1 MGKLT
6 ILVLRVLMAGVLA
19 GTLLVQALTVPLLG
33 ADLQEA
39 GPDLEAV
46 RGPVLVIVLLGILAF
61 QATLVCVWRLLTM
74 VRRGTVFSAA
84 AFRWVDTIIGAVA
97 AAAALTVVLG
107 FVLAPGEPVPPG
119 VVALVGGL
127 AVTIAAVA
135 LVVVVM
141 RALLAQAVATDATA
155 RDLRSQLDEVI

>member
-6 ILVLRVLMAGVLA
+6 IVVLRILMAGVLA
-19 GTLLVQALTVPLLG
+19 GTLFAQAVVVPLLG
-33 ADLQEA
+33 TDLGEA
-39 GPDLEAV
+39 GPGIAAIRV
-46 RGPVLVIVLLGILAF
+46 PVLAVVLLGIISF
-61 QATLVCVWRLLTM
+61 QVTLICVWRLLTM

-97 AAAALTVVLG
+97 AAAVLTVILG
-107 FVLAPGEPVPPG
+107 FLLAPGEAVAPG
-119 VVALVGGL
+119 VVLLLGGT
-127 AVTIAAVA
+127 AVTIAGVA

-141 RALLAQAVATDATA
+141 RALLAQATATDAAA